1 MLRQF
6 EFKKIVQTD
15 LRKVFQ
21 HILLQSLLNIIHS
34 KNSSGSFIREGD
46 ADQEPLKVLTIV
58 ITYNE
63 ILNQTMVKEML
74 QKILDASIS
83 NKMNH
88 EDEDSDYIFKLL
100 IRMYLEALLKDQSND
115 ILLKFVEMDYGYP
128 NPMILGNGKT
138 IVLLIELDR
147 EATDIWLRLQ
157 QRPIINDTIDDSL
170 FI

>member
-6 EFKKIVQTD
+6 EFKKVVQTD

-21 HILLQSLLNIIHS
+21 RILMQSLLNIVHCENS
-34 KNSSGSFIREGD
+34 KGSFIREGD
-46 ADQEPLKVLTIV
+46 ADQEPLKVLTIL

-63 ILNQTMVKEML
+63 ILNQTMVKEMI

-83 NKMNH
+83 NKMDH
-88 EDEDSDYIFKLL
+88 EDEDSDHIFKLL

-115 ILLKFVEMDYGYP
+115 LLLKFVEMDYGYP
-128 NPMILGNGKT
+128 NPMILGHGKT

-147 EATDIWLRLQ
+147 EAVDIWLKLQ
-157 QRPIINDTIDDSL
+157 QKPAINDTIDNSL
-170 FI
+170 FV